1 MNPPP
6 GYAPIIASS
15 LRWIRKGTLQ
25 AAADIEICRWRL
37 KIRGGMWH
45 SRGANH
51 WFAFPGRE
59 WVDRDGTRQFA
70 PLLEFTDRCVELRFK
85 AAALAAIRRLAAEA
99 DSPRAESSARPRPRL
114 GVAPMAPAGG
124 KLPDDP
130 LGDLWQGPAS

>member
-85 AAALAAIRRLAAEA
+85 AAALAAITTTRCRGGQPSGGELGAAA
-99 DSPRAESSARPRPRL
+99 TAIGSGTYGAC
-114 GVAPMAPAGG
+114 GGQVAG
-124 KLPDDP
+124 
-130 LGDLWQGPAS
+130 